1 VAACSS
7 NAWPDPAAVE
17 QEGSG
22 RSSCSRGF
30 AKNEKAN
37 VSVKEFKALK
47 QLAAVY
53 LGLSKDE
60 VGTAVAAGELIEV
73 SDDDREGE
81 EQAG

>member
-1 VAACSS
+1 M
-7 NAWPDPAAVE
+7 
-17 QEGSG
+17 
-22 RSSCSRGF
+22 
-30 AKNEKAN
+30 
-37 VSVKEFKALK
+37 SVKEFKALK